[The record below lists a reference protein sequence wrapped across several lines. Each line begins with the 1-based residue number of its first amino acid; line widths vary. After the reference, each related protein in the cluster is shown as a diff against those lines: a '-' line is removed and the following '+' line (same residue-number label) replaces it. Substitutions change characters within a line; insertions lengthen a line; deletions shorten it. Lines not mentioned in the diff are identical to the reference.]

1 MGILQAR
8 ILNIVAQLVKNPPAM
23 QETWVQSLGWEDL
36 LEKAKVPTPV
46 FWPGE
51 FHGVEKSWTRL
62 GNFQT
67 SLVSQK
73 IKESACN
80 EGDLGLIPEL
90 ERSPGGG
97 HGNPL
102 QHFCLKNPHE
112 QMSLEY

>member
-1 MGILQAR
+1 MGILQA

-36 LEKAKVPTPV
+36 LEKGKVPTPV

-51 FHGVEKSWTRL
+51 FHGVKKSWTRP

-73 IKESACN
+73 IESACN
-80 EGDLGLIPEL
+80 EGDLGLIPGL
-90 ERSPGGG
+90 GRCPGGG

-112 QMSLEY
+112 QTSLEC